1 MNAIELLVVYFI
13 VLNILGFIIMGVD
26 KRKAIRHAFRIPEAT
41 LFIIA
46 LIGGSLGSILGMYF
60 FHHKTRKWYFA
71 YGMPLILVLQLILLY
86 LLFHSSIEI
95 GVI

>member
-1 MNAIELLVVYFI
+1 MNAVELLVVYFI
-13 VLNILGFIIMGVD
+13 ILNILGFIIMGVD

-60 FHHKTRKWYFA
+60 FHHKTRKWYFV

-86 LLFHSSIEI
+86 LLLHSSIEI